1 MSRKVAPIITTKLFS
16 AEAITAS
23 GSATSEA
30 IDLRLHAP
38 NGIFSIQYAVTGD
51 GTAKF
56 EYKLCSTENG
66 DYIEPSTASDIASS
80 IVKTSGPGSDGKD
93 IVSFTPELA
102 PFMKIVVTETGTA
115 QAIAVSLWLN
125 IQ

>member
-1 MSRKVAPIITTKLFS
+1 MRKVAPITTFKLFS
-16 AEAITAS
+16 AEAILAS

-51 GTAKF
+51 GTVKF
-56 EYKLCSTENG
+56 EYNLGSTETG
-66 DYIEPSTASDIASS
+66 DFVEPSTASDIASS

-115 QAIAVSLWLN
+115 EAVAVTLWLN